1 MLALNSRLE
10 ARKCE
15 SLSASSTSTESRETM
30 FKKPFT
36 PRTTTVLRQSS
47 LRSLRKELSTLY
59 SLTPEIA
66 LLLLPEGVLVQ
77 KALTHLGE
85 HVTLYL
91 YGSDEEESSN
101 GERRLGKD
109 RTMCFRKGKEGD
121 GGRLIPSI
129 HALDL
134 VPAMLVEGG
143 AGSVI
148 TVEPVL
154 ERLISGSGSSILSP
168 RPSVSC

>member
-1 MLALNSRLE
+1 
-10 ARKCE
+10 
-15 SLSASSTSTESRETM
+15 M

-47 LRSLRKELSTLY
+47 LRTLRKELSTLY
-59 SLTPEIA
+59 SLTPEVA

-77 KALTHLGE
+77 KALTHLGD

-91 YGSDEEESSN
+91 YGSDDEESGAN
-101 GERRLGKD
+101 GERKGGKE
-109 RTMCFRKGKEGD
+109 RTICWRKGKEGD
-121 GGRLIPSI
+121 GGLLVPSI
-129 HALDL
+129 YALDL

-154 ERLISGSGSSILSP
+154 ERLISGSGQSFSPLPSSHTDE
-168 RPSVSC
+168 